1 MQQYACNGTRQRAE
15 HPISIIRLLCYN
27 LVSINDAKNCGEDN
41 PLEQIDMLV
50 EGAVFAL
57 LQVLPGSR
65 IPADGIVHKG
75 TSYVDE
81 SMITGES
88 KLISKHIG
96 DEVIG
101 GSMNSIGSI
110 VIQVLQVVNGV

>member
-1 MQQYACNGTRQRAE
+1 MTGHRSKTVWLDEATVC
-15 HPISIIRLLCYN
+15 
-27 LVSINDAKNCGEDN
+27 V
-41 PLEQIDMLV
+41 
-50 EGAVFAL
+50 L

-65 IPADGIVHKG
+65 IPADGIIHRG
-75 TSYVDE
+75 TAYVDE

-88 KLISKHIG
+88 KPISKHIG

-110 VIQVLQVVNGV
+110 VIQVLTGH